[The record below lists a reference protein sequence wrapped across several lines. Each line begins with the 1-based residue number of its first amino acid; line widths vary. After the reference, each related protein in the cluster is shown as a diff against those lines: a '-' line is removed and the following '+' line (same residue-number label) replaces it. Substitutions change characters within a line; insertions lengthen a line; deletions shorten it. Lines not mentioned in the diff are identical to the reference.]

1 MFKVDNKDNRT
12 TPSFEKVNGDWEVC
26 LLRANETK
34 IATKNAFNQ
43 NHSGIESNHE
53 SSNDEKTFF
62 E

>member
-12 TPSFEKVNGDWEVC
+12 TPSFEKVNADREVC

-43 NHSGIESNHE
+43 NHCGIESNM
-53 SSNDEKTFF
+53 NQVTTKKLFF